1 MLVCK
6 GAKKAVTPV
15 TPVTPQ
21 PTRSTCSRQRKRT
34 CYESKSFSQVG
45 AASGTRTRTAA
56 IAKGF

>member
-1 MLVCK
+1 MPVCK

-34 CYESKSFSQVG
+34 CHESKSFFLNVPRAGLEPAQLQ
-45 AASGTRTRTAA
+45 
-56 IAKGF
+56 